1 MKLPY
6 GGIFDFAAKSDKLE
20 QVNAELEDPDV
31 WNDPKK
37 AQDLGKEKKS
47 LENVVLSLTRIKSGL
62 DDAAELFEMAK
73 EEQDDDTLKAVD
85 DDTLELLDQ
94 IEKLEFRRM
103 FSNPMDPCNCFIDI
117 QAGAGG
123 TEAQD
128 WASMILRQYL
138 RYCERKGFNATF
150 WNSPTVKSPAIKTAT
165 IKVEGDYAY
174 GYLGRKPAFTA
185 LCGNRL
191 SIRPTAATR
200 LFAVFSCIRKSMIP
214 LKSTSIRQT
223 FASIPTVPPV
233 RGDSTSTKRT
243 PPSG

>member
-138 RYCERKGFNATF
+138 RY
-150 WNSPTVKSPAIKTAT
+150 
-165 IKVEGDYAY
+165 
-174 GYLGRKPAFTA
+174 
-185 LCGNRL
+185 
-191 SIRPTAATR
+191 
-200 LFAVFSCIRKSMIP
+200 
-214 LKSTSIRQT
+214 
-223 FASIPTVPPV
+223 
-233 RGDSTSTKRT
+233 
-243 PPSG
+243 

>member
-85 DDTLELLDQ
+85 DEH
-94 IEKLEFRRM
+94 
-103 FSNPMDPCNCFIDI
+103 
-117 QAGAGG
+117 AGA
-123 TEAQD
+123 A
-128 WASMILRQYL
+128 
-138 RYCERKGFNATF
+138 
-150 WNSPTVKSPAIKTAT
+150 
-165 IKVEGDYAY
+165 
-174 GYLGRKPAFTA
+174 
-185 LCGNRL
+185 
-191 SIRPTAATR
+191 
-200 LFAVFSCIRKSMIP
+200 
-214 LKSTSIRQT
+214 
-223 FASIPTVPPV
+223 
-233 RGDSTSTKRT
+233 
-243 PPSG
+243 